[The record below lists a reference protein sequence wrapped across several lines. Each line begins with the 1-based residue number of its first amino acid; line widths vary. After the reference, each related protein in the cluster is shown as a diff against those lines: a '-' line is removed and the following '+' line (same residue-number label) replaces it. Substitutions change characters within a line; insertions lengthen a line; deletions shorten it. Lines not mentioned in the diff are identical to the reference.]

1 MPIFLKCGHKSRGK
15 LVENN
20 SVFCILIAIALVKH
34 FPTLLLVDSTKGVS
48 SYWLSH
54 FPGNAEDDEP
64 DKIAIAFGRFG
75 RFKRFIVGSVKGFFL
90 FIKNKV
96 VQLFTG
102 RRSRY
107 DEDTFEVDEKVGE
120 RKRLNHKIGEF

>member
-1 MPIFLKCGHKSRGK
+1 LLTRFLIGRS
-15 LVENN
+15 
-20 SVFCILIAIALVKH
+20 
-34 FPTLLLVDSTKGVS
+34 
-48 SYWLSH
+48 
-54 FPGNAEDDEP
+54 GNAEDDEP

-90 FIKNKV
+90 FIKNKI

-107 DEDTFEVDEKVGE
+107 DEDTFEVDEKVRG
-120 RKRLNHKIGEF
+120 R

>member
-1 MPIFLKCGHKSRGK
+1 MLTRFLIGHS
-15 LVENN
+15 
-20 SVFCILIAIALVKH
+20 
-34 FPTLLLVDSTKGVS
+34 
-48 SYWLSH
+48 
-54 FPGNAEDDEP
+54 GNAEDDEP

-90 FIKNKV
+90 FIKNKI

-107 DEDTFEVDEKVGE
+107 DEDTFEVDEKVKGRYRAREENLEMGGGPVKPRGE
-120 RKRLNHKIGEF
+120 RTG